1 MFTLQ
6 YDVSVVLYKTQ
17 LSDNT
22 PACYLLKCLHQ
33 DQTTV
38 TATPSDPTRTHPFT
52 RHWKVCGTR
61 KGKRNTAGS
70 RFATVRFTIHFY
82 DIHLRGTGRYAARAR
97 GKEIQQGLVLRL
109 FVLRRFTFT
118 TPIYVPLDGM
128 RHAQEEK
135 KYSRV
140 SFCDGSFYDDSLLRH
155 PFTCHWTAWG
165 TRKRERNTAGS
176 RFCDGSFYDDSLLR
190 HLSSRTEYTRL
201 VVRHCRNSSVL
212 SVLSALLAL
221 FRCACVYVYSIL
233 VRFF

>member
-1 MFTLQ
+1 VFTLQ

-52 RHWKVCGTR
+52 CHWTVCGTR

-70 RFATVRFTIHFY
+70 RFTTIHRY
-82 DIHLRGTGRYAARAR
+82 DTHLRATGRYAARAR
-97 GKEIQQGLVLRL
+97 GKEIQQGLVLRR

-118 TPIYVPLDGM
+118 TPIYVPLDRMG
-128 RHAQEEK
+128 HAQEGK

-140 SFCDGSFYDDSLLRH
+140 SFLRRFVLRFTFTTLVESDRAHPTCGASLSQLECPFCTQCASSSFPVCMCLCLFYSSAVLL
-155 PFTCHWTAWG
+155 
-165 TRKRERNTAGS
+165 S
-176 RFCDGSFYDDSLLR
+176 
-190 HLSSRTEYTRL
+190 
-201 VVRHCRNSSVL
+201 
-212 SVLSALLAL
+212 
-221 FRCACVYVYSIL
+221 
-233 VRFF
+233 